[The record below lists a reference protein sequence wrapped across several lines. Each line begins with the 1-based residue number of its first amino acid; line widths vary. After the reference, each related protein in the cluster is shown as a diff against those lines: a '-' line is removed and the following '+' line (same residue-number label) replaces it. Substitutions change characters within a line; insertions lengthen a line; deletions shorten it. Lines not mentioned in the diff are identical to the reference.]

1 MTATATQTRPLY
13 EIASDIIDDLRAQ
26 YAGKPDPRWWAY
38 ASPYVLPMLELDR
51 ITDNYYYDSADSVVM
66 YALAN
71 LQQWKGDNAR
81 KIKAELKAMLP
92 TY

>member
-26 YAGKPDPRWWAY
+26 YAGKPDPNWWAY

-51 ITDNYYYDSADSVVM
+51 ITDNYFYDSADSVVM

-71 LQQWKGDNAR
+71 LQQWKGDTAR

-92 TY
+92 KY